1 MAEYVWCVMTELE
14 GNHFLH
20 DAWVVQLDSLIKH
33 AENLR
38 RENIFEYKDKE
49 LESFDAGLHMMV
61 LLMGAMIEDIQKGS
75 KDDL

>member
-1 MAEYVWCVMTELE
+1 MTDLE

-38 RENIFEYKDKE
+38 RENIFKYKDKE

-75 KDDL
+75 KDDM

>member
-1 MAEYVWCVMTELE
+1 MTELE

-38 RENIFEYKDKE
+38 RENIFEYKDIE

>member
-1 MAEYVWCVMTELE
+1 MTELE